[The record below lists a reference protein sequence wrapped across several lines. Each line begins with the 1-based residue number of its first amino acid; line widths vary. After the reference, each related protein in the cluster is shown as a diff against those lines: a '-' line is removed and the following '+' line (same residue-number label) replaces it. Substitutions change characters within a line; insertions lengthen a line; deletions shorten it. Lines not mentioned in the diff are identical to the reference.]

1 MKRFVQV
8 TFVGERNANQH
19 FVCIRIGIVV
29 SLIAGAVT
37 PLAVKEYVVETVER
51 LFGIACW
58 AVDDAV
64 AMKNVVATNVP
75 SIKWQKR
82 GVKQIRIV
90 AGSGHPVEW
99 AKAPKNHQRQEEK
112 HAGSDTT

>member
-1 MKRFVQV
+1 MSKPSKAFL
-8 TFVGERNANQH
+8 E
-19 FVCIRIGIVV
+19 
-29 SLIAGAVT
+29 
-37 PLAVKEYVVETVER
+37 
-51 LFGIACW
+51 IACW

-64 AMKNVVATNVP
+64 AMKSVVATNVP

-90 AGSGHPVEW
+90 AGSGHPAEW
-99 AKAPKNHQRQEEK
+99 AKAPKNYQGQEEK